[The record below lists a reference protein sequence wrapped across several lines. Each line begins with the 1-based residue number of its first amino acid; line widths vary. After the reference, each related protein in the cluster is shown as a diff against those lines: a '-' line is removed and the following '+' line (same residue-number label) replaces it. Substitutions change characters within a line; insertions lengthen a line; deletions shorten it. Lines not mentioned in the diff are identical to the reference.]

1 MRSPVILAA
10 VAALGALALPAA
22 AGAKEITALE
32 VCGTDGCTRISDRS
46 VLRGFEQGGELAEA
60 PPAGRHRSY
69 ALRVRVRDAGVERT
83 GWTTLW
89 LPSAHLIA
97 FDDGQP
103 GATFAPAPPALE
115 RALWSAARGHTA
127 RAARRF
133 AAASAA
139 RPPAARVAEVV
150 PAPVRA
156 SARATDG
163 GPPAL
168 MWTGAAGVLLLLA
181 AGAWRARRR

>member
-10 VAALGALALPAA
+10 FVALALPAA
-22 AGAKEITALE
+22 AGAKEITALD

-46 VLRGFEQGGELAEA
+46 ILRGFEQGSELAEA
-60 PPAGRHRSY
+60 PPSGRRRSY
-69 ALRVRVRDAGVERT
+69 ALRIRVRDEAGVERT

-89 LPSAHLIA
+89 LPSAHLMA

-103 GATFAPAPPALE
+103 GATFTPVPPALE
-115 RALWSAARGHTA
+115 RALRSAARGHTA

-133 AAASAA
+133 AAAS
-139 RPPAARVAEVV
+139 PPAARVAEVV

-156 SARATDG
+156 PTRATAG